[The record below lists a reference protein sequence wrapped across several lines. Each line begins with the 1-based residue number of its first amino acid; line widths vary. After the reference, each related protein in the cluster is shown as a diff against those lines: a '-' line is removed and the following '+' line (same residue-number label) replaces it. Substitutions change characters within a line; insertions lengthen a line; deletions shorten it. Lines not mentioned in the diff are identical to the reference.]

1 MTQATIRI
9 QFPNRS
15 VSERGLPIGTYT
27 IGREAGDIVLG
38 DPNVSSRHAQLSVDA
53 AGVSI
58 RDVGSTNGTF
68 DATGKRLSTPLRL
81 APNQWVRLGECI
93 IMVVSVAPATGGTA
107 LMPQVPSRMG
117 HADPAPAPQLAY
129 AAPAPQPAYAAPV
142 PQPAYAAAGM
152 PPAAVHMSPS
162 AGPVAAMQNAAK
174 GMLAGA
180 IAAFGPSNGG
190 DASVSSTYSHPDQPV
205 RHSYPVVQQGF
216 GVGAAM
222 GLLMKTSPFI
232 LARLGVLCT
241 VSLVSLVVW
250 IIAVG
255 GLILL
260 GKASPLFGWIWF
272 VAVLGGSGWIWRT
285 VVRYFLHLLKA
296 AHIAVLTEV
305 ITHGRVGNGT
315 ENMFAYGKRIVTERF
330 GEVNM
335 LFAIDLLVDGIVGAF
350 NRTLDWVSN
359 LIPIPG
365 LGSVIGFVKA
375 VLRASTTYIDE
386 TVFSYNLARGDANVY
401 RSSKDGIIYYAQ
413 NSKEILKTG
422 VVVVILERVLSFVA
436 FWLIFLPIAALVYL
450 LPATF
455 GGWLPITALVAGLLF
470 ASNVRQAFLKPL
482 FLTMLML
489 RFHSIVRGQAID
501 LVWDQRL
508 DAVTAKFRQLKEQ
521 ASAWVAGQPA
531 VQPVAHVA
539 PAE

>member
-9 QFPNRS
+9 QFPNRT
-15 VSERGLPIGTYT
+15 VSDRALATGTYT
-27 IGREAGDIVLG
+27 IGREASDIVLG
-38 DPNVSSRHAQLSVDA
+38 DSNVSGRHAELSVDA

-68 DATGKRLSTPLRL
+68 DATGNRLSAPLRL
-81 APNQWVRLGECI
+81 APNQWVRLGESI
-93 IMVVSVAPATGGTA
+93 IMVVSVAPAAGGTA
-107 LMPQVPSRMG
+107 LMPQVPSHVG
-117 HADPAPAPQLAY
+117 HAQPAPAPQPVY
-129 AAPAPQPAYAAPV
+129 AAQ
-142 PQPAYAAAGM
+142 
-152 PPAAVHMSPS
+152 
-162 AGPVAAMQNAAK
+162 
-174 GMLAGA
+174 
-180 IAAFGPSNGG
+180 
-190 DASVSSTYSHPDQPV
+190 VSSAYSHPDQPV
-205 RHSYPVVQQGF
+205 RHSYPVVQKDF
-216 GVGAAM
+216 GLGAAM
-222 GLLMKTSPFI
+222 GLLMKTSPFV
-232 LARLGVLCT
+232 LARLGVLCM

-260 GKASPLFGWIWF
+260 GKASPLFGWIWLI
-272 VAVLGGSGWIWRT
+272 AVLGGSGWLWRT

-305 ITHGRVGNGT
+305 VTQGRVGNGT

-330 GEVNM
+330 GEVNV
-335 LFAIDLLVDGIVGAF
+335 LFAVDLLVDGIVGAF

-365 LGSVIGFVKA
+365 LGSVLGFVKA

-386 TVFSYNLARGDANVY
+386 TVFSYNLARADANVY
-401 RSSKDGIIYYAQ
+401 RSSKDGIVYYAQ

-422 VVVVILERVLSFVA
+422 VVVVILERVLSFVV
-436 FWLIFLPIAALVYL
+436 FWIIFLPIAALVYL

-455 GGWLPITALVAGLLF
+455 GGWLPITALIAGLLF
-470 ASNVRQAFLKPL
+470 ASNVRQAVLKPL

-489 RFHSIVRGQAID
+489 RFHSVVRGQAID
-501 LVWDQRL
+501 PVWDQRL
-508 DAVTAKFRQLKEQ
+508 DAATTKFHELKEK
-521 ASAWVAGQPA
+521 AAAWVGERPA
-531 VQPVAHVA
+531 AQPVRHVA